1 MKFHFYGVKSIFR
14 FYSNSN
20 KISIFKTFYR
30 IKIILHNFSDTW
42 QYSVFFVVSFSVN
55 KEKFLTWFRNIPM
68 SGRDAISSE
77 AGRLGS
83 FGGKLSQKLLFWVA
97 HCPLLSSFHKKNLEK
112 QRRVAIEIVAPY
124 FTIKIWPLRYR
135 ISWKSAFKRISFIYS
150 YFHTPLKREMPWSFV
165 PMAW

>member
-1 MKFHFYGVKSIFR
+1 MKIKQSKEKVSFRHFTESKL
-14 FYSNSN
+14 FYT
-20 KISIFKTFYR
+20 ISMIHGN
-30 IKIILHNFSDTW
+30 ILNVFS
-42 QYSVFFVVSFSVN
+42 VSFSDN
-55 KEKFLTWFRNIPM
+55 TKILNWFRNIPM

-124 FTIKIWPLRYR
+124 FTIKTWPLPFR
-135 ISWKSAFKRISFIYS
+135 ISWKSASQKSIG
-150 YFHTPLKREMPWSFV
+150 FHAFMTQKGPLQHNCFFV
-165 PMAW
+165 R